1 MKPSHVLTVV
11 AVIAAVAGV
20 TTTAANAEPVSS
32 FEYASEPG
40 ASPLSGTARWSA
52 PADEVDVW
60 EYSGAVKVD
69 AQSADGFD
77 WARVELSAPAGEQL
91 HEGTYTGA
99 RFRGQTAEQLDTPGF
114 YVVRGTRAGALGCS
128 DVYADF
134 TVSRLVR
141 DGGGAITDFDAVFDQ
156 RCGLPGGPTAPT
168 AHGEVHVHR

>member
-11 AVIAAVAGV
+11 AVAAAVAGM

-32 FEYASEPG
+32 FGYTSEPG
-40 ASPLSGTARWSA
+40 ASPLSGDAKWAA

-69 AQSADGFD
+69 AQTADGWD
-77 WARVELSAPAGEQL
+77 SARVELSAPAGEQL

-99 RFRGQTAEQLDTPGF
+99 RYRDQTAEQLDTPGF
-114 YVVRGTRAGALGCS
+114 YVVRGTRAGAVGCS

-156 RCGLPGGPTAPT
+156 RCGAADAPAT
-168 AHGEVHVHR
+168 HGEVHFHR